1 MQHVERELPALADRA
16 LDVIPPGTVADAAR
30 GGAAADRLGF
40 AFAAGYQA
48 ALRALVPG
56 LTGIASLLATEEGGG
71 HPSAIR
77 TRLDGGR
84 LVGRKRFATQGLVAE
99 TLLVVA
105 SIGEE
110 AGRNR
115 LRVVRLPAGR
125 DGVVRTALPD
135 TPFCPEVHHAEVAL
149 DVAVAPEE
157 ILPGD
162 GYDDALKPFRTLED
176 VHVHAAAL
184 GFLLG
189 TALRFGW
196 PREAAE
202 RLLAQIVPAP
212 LLLAAPRAPATHV
225 ALAGWLAG
233 TRRLI
238 DELGPC
244 WDAVDADWRARWERD
259 RPLFSIAE
267 KVRAL
272 RTRAAWEKL

>member
-1 MQHVERELPALADRA
+1 VLLDVLPA
-16 LDVIPPGTVADAAR
+16 GTVADAAR

-48 ALRALVPG
+48 ALRALVPD
-56 LTGIASLLATEEGGG
+56 LRGIASLLATEDGGA

-84 LVGRKRFATQGLVAE
+84 VVGRKRFATQGLEAD

-105 SIGEE
+105 SIGED

-115 LRVVRLPAGR
+115 LRVVRIPADR
-125 DGVVRTALPD
+125 AGVTRTPLPD

-149 DVAVAPEE
+149 DVAVAPDEV
-157 ILPGD
+157 LPGD

-212 LLLAAPRAPATHV
+212 ALAAAPRAPAMHV
-225 ALAGWLAG
+225 ALAGWLAS
-233 TRRLI
+233 TRRLV
-238 DELGPC
+238 DELAPE
-244 WDAVDADWRARWERD
+244 WARVDADWRARWERD
-259 RPLFSIAE
+259 RPLFAVAE
-267 KVRAL
+267 KARAL
-272 RTRAAWEKL
+272 RTRAAWERV

>member
-1 MQHVERELPALADRA
+1 ML

-56 LTGIASLLATEEGGG
+56 LTGIASLLATEEGGA
-71 HPSAIR
+71 HPAAIR
-77 TRLDGGR
+77 TRLAAGR
-84 LVGRKRFATQGLVAE
+84 LVGRKRFATQGLEAE

-115 LRVVRLPAGR
+115 LRVARVPADR
-125 DGVVRTALPD
+125 AGVARTALPD
-135 TPFCPEVHHAEVAL
+135 TPFCPEIHHAEVVL
-149 DVAVAPEE
+149 DVDVAADE

-162 GYDDALKPFRTLED
+162 GYDDALKPFRTIED

-184 GFLLG
+184 GFVLG
-189 TALRFGW
+189 TALKFGW

-202 RLLAQIVPAP
+202 RLLAHIAAAP
-212 LLLAAPRAPATHV
+212 LLAAAPRAPATHV

-233 TRRLI
+233 GRKLL
-238 DELGPC
+238 DELAPLWGG
-244 WDAVDADWRARWERD
+244 VDADWRARWERD
-259 RPLFSIAE
+259 RPLFAIAE
-267 KVRAL
+267 KARAL
-272 RTRAAWEKL
+272 RTRAAWDNV